1 LISYGFLTQSP
12 RGTIGLPLTLEHYRH
27 FFGTSLYTHVLWTT
41 LRISLCTRA
50 IAAPLA
56 YPVALFMVRA
66 GRRAARTLTII
77 VNAPLV
83 ISVVVRTYG
92 WQVILGS
99 GPNGVLNFYG
109 PGPHLRTSALF

>member
-1 LISYGFLTQSP
+1 MLAHSEV
-12 RGTIGLPLTLEHYRH
+12 RGSVSSRRRPGL
-27 FFGTSLYTHVLWTT
+27 V
-41 LRISLCTRA
+41 A
-50 IAAPLA
+50 
-56 YPVALFMVRA
+56 VALFMVRA
-66 GRRAARTLTII
+66 GRLAARTLTII
-77 VNAPLV
+77 VIAPLV